1 MDNIGS
7 EARQDAAAEGSGAAG
22 VGALRGGDNT
32 ADTDTDTAPLVSGQG
47 ISWAE

>member
-7 EARQDAAAEGSGAAG
+7 EARQDAEAEGPGAAG
-22 VGALRGGDNT
+22 AGALRGEDNT
-32 ADTDTDTAPLVSGQG
+32 GDTDTAHLVSGQG